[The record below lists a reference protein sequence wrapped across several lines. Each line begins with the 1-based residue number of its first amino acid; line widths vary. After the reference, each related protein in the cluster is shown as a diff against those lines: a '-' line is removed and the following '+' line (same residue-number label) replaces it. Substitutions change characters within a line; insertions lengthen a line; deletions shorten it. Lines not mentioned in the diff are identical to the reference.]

1 MAEPFHSSDAWIRY
15 PTSPSQCD
23 LFTTPGAQLSDC
35 VSSHSGS
42 LFLPEPIEVRLIDIG
57 KTTAG
62 RRSIDPRLTP

>member
-1 MAEPFHSSDAWIRY
+1 MVMPFYLSDAWKRY

-23 LFTTPGAQLSDC
+23 LFTTPGAQLSKR
-35 VSSHSGS
+35 VSAHSGS

-62 RRSIDPRLTP
+62 RRPTDPLLTP